1 MLSEK
6 TFNITVEML
15 KEDGRKTMRKTMI
28 LIAAALLLMVAAPA
42 AHAEEYTEDGIQI
55 VDIQML
61 PQVTPP
67 PPPEPE
73 IETRHFEHDPEDIEL
88 LARFLW
94 ISPLRGE
101 EQKKTLLW
109 VVFNRVDDTSGAFG
123 DTLETVITQ
132 REFRWYDPDAKI
144 KSEDLETNRRIA
156 REAMD
161 EWVSEDH
168 GFYVGRHVPKCGV
181 YQEFTGYKNR
191 EVAVYKEKEPKERTE
206 PLRW

>member
-1 MLSEK
+1 MKTNPIKIIIIAILLALMLTLTIK
-6 TFNITVEML
+6 T
-15 KEDGRKTMRKTMI
+15 
-28 LIAAALLLMVAAPA
+28 AS
-42 AHAEEYTEDGIQI
+42 AEEVEII
-55 VDIQML
+55 DIIMV
-61 PQVTPP
+61 PTPTPAPP
-67 PPPEPE
+67 PAPP
-73 IETRHFEHDPEDIEL
+73 IETKSFEHDPDDIEL

-144 KSEDLETNRRIA
+144 RSEDLETNRRIA
-156 REAMD
+156 QEAMD